1 MKFHLIIQLCILGSS
16 HHVSAQDGYEFSAD
30 AETLLIQPLVREFS
44 CEGRDYGY
52 YADIANNCQVF
63 HICWPKFNELEEQV
77 GMNQWSFIC
86 GNQTVFDQST
96 LTCNHFGNAFPCE
109 ESESLYADVD
119 WFKVPEEK

>member
-63 HICWPKFNELEEQV
+63 HICWPKYNELEEQQ
-77 GMNQWSFIC
+77 N
-86 GNQTVFDQST
+86 
-96 LTCNHFGNAFPCE
+96 
-109 ESESLYADVD
+109 
-119 WFKVPEEK
+119 